1 MNTRTIGADASER
14 TWQTKGSEGLEKRW
28 EEERDNEVI
37 RTHCAETTSGVLY
50 LFVSLQLLHKG
61 PLVEEGV
68 QALLRVV
75 VA

>member
-1 MNTRTIGADASER
+1 MNTCTIGVDTSER
-14 TWQTKGSEGLEKRW
+14 TWQTKGTKGLEKRW

-37 RTHCAETTSGVLY
+37 HTSCAEKTSGVLY
-50 LFVSLQLLHKG
+50 LFVSLQLLHEG
-61 PLVEEGV
+61 PLVEESV

>member
-1 MNTRTIGADASER
+1 M
-14 TWQTKGSEGLEKRW
+14 EKRW

-37 RTHCAETTSGVLY
+37 RTRGAEKTSGVLY
-50 LFVSLQLLHKG
+50 LFVSLQLLHEG
-61 PLVEEGV
+61 PLVEEGM